1 MGEWAKTQ
9 QKIEKNQQTLWATF
23 KEDLTKVAKKHC
35 SQSRGKLA
43 KKIVEVDK
51 NKGDKRNNID
61 ASNKIRVNEMY
72 LANKLK
78 HLKHI

>member
-1 MGEWAKTQ
+1 MSKNTTEDR
-9 QKIEKNQQTLWATF
+9 KNQQTLWATF

-51 NKGDKRNNID
+51 DKGDKRNNID
-61 ASNKIRVNEMY
+61 VSNKIRVNEMY

-78 HLKHI
+78 PLKHI